1 MWYSNP
7 VGQFPYIPNPAEELI
22 DILNLSEPNR
32 VGQFLYISNPA
43 GKLLYIPNHAGQF
56 LT

>member
-32 VGQFLYISNPA
+32 VGQFLYIPNPA